1 MVQCRDSKAKDR
13 SAELY
18 LKDKSIL
25 PSGSWEVGTKIP
37 RNKARQNER
46 CKSRKKVG
54 EDVGRLVVQVSQA
67 SETKVNRAIH
77 RSVSCVDQ
85 RFAVLQRNLL
95 VGKKPASAVGRGWG
109 DWVTTHL
116 SSSLPGRLSDRCG

>member
-1 MVQCRDSKAKDR
+1 MWY
-13 SAELY
+13 SAEIVKQKTEVQSLY

-25 PSGSWEVGTKIP
+25 PSGSWEVGIKMP

-67 SETKVNRAIH
+67 PETKVNRVIH
-77 RSVSCVDQ
+77 RSVSCMDQ
-85 RFAVLQRNLL
+85 RFAVLPRNLD
-95 VGKKPASAVGRGWG
+95 GKKPASAARRGWG
-109 DWVTTHL
+109 DW
-116 SSSLPGRLSDRCG
+116 